1 MKKLIISTLVASVF
15 ASSAAMADSYDD
27 SNFVNVGVN
36 GQYTMFSKVKTPGL
50 AQSNVKARSAG
61 YGANVGYAYAVDP
74 SFRVGA
80 ELGYADLG
88 KSKFSTVIDSGIKK
102 SKKVKASQSVTPYIV
117 KQKMFTALLTAD
129 CLVTP
134 NWSVTGKVGPAL
146 VFQKTTGD
154 ATVATLKS
162 HKVAPYVNLGT
173 AYTLD
178 NGLSVG
184 VSYGHLF
191 GSKSKSISD
200 LANKKKVL
208 SSNSVLLT
216 VGYTFSF

>member
-36 GQYTMFSKVKTPGL
+36 GQYTMFSKAKTEFSKTHIKYKSL
-50 AQSNVKARSAG
+50 G
-61 YGANVGYAYAVDP
+61 YGASIGYAYALDP
-74 SFRVGA
+74 SFRVGT
-80 ELGYADLG
+80 ELGYSDLG
-88 KSKFSTVIDSGIKK
+88 RY
-102 SKKVKASQSVTPYIV
+102 KVQEYADHILTKQHMLKALI
-117 KQKMFTALLTAD
+117 TAD
-129 CLVTP
+129 YFITP
-134 NWSVTGKVGPAL
+134 SWSITGKAGPAL
-146 VFQKTTGD
+146 VYQSKLESITGTSGEVYYGKTH
-154 ATVATLKS
+154 KS
-162 HKVAPYVNLGT
+162 HRLSPYVSLGT

-191 GSKSKSISD
+191 GSKFHSYSD
-200 LANKKKVL
+200 LLNSKKVL